1 MKMVKVYNANGDEIL
16 ACHVDLD
23 YYASIGWKPHEE
35 KPKAKA
41 AVKEAKE
48 ESE

>member
-16 ACHVDLD
+16 ACDVDLD

-41 AVKEAKE
+41 KVKE

>member
-23 YYASIGWKPHEE
+23 YYASIGWTPKDE

-41 AVKEAKE
+41 KAKE